1 MSELSKG
8 VRRILREAGGSYSLG
23 ATVSDPPKSAD
34 GFRVELVSRRPGV
47 VIHVRPH
54 AVPRPAGERAREA
67 AEAVTLFGG
76 GDGGEVE
83 LPVELRLHGDE
94 RSRGPRRREVGFEVR
109 IPISALELEEKAGA
123 RQADVELIFLAVDG
137 AGDVSDPVTRTAR
150 LRVPGK
156 EWEAARTATWPWG
169 GKLVVR
175 PDTRRLTVTVRDI
188 RSNRLGTAEA
198 DRRID

>member
-8 VRRILREAGGSYSLG
+8 VRRILREAGGFYSLG

-54 AVPRPAGERAREA
+54 AVPRPEGERAREA
-67 AEAVTLFGG
+67 AEAVTLFGE
-76 GDGGEVE
+76 GEVE
-83 LPVELRLHGDE
+83 LPVELRLRGDE
-94 RSRGPRRREVGFEVR
+94 RSRGHWRREVGFEVR
-109 IPISALELEEKAGA
+109 IPIWALELEEKGGT

-188 RSNRLGTAEA
+188 RSNRVGSAEA